1 MLDLVLLMGSATSG
15 GVFWGVSG
23 LSTTSGCLSAGG
35 WSVFL
40 SCLSFGMRDLVLG
53 TEGSWM
59 EPGLGVE
66 KDTSGRT
73 VID

>member
-15 GVFWGVSG
+15 VVFWGVSG
-23 LSTTSGCLSAGG
+23 LSTTSGYLSADG
-35 WSVFL
+35 WSVSL
-40 SCLSFGMRDLVLG
+40 SCLLFGMRHLALG
-53 TEGSWM
+53 TEGHWV

-73 VID
+73 VTD